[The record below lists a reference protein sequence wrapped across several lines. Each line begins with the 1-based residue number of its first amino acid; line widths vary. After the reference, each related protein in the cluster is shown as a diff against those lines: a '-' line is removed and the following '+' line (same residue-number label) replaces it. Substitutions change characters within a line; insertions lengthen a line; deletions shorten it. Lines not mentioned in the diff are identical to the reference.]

1 MPNTGKPSKDCFSC
15 RQRRIKCDL
24 VRPGCTQCARLRK
37 MCPGYRDE
45 TSLRFRNSNT
55 ASFELKSRT
64 GRRLKLHYYHQP
76 GSTGGT
82 RDTNSRPNNS
92 LPVELPQTLSRHVI
106 PLVLDKFSIGP
117 KAGIFAT
124 VNRMVSIAGQTSPIY
139 AVSNAIAYAYRA
151 SYTGSPTARSDMFHA
166 YGTALR
172 TVKAALDDPV
182 EYKKDSTL
190 LAVWMFV
197 VYEFLSNANLTTIA
211 ASEQGERHC
220 RGMAS
225 LISVRGSEQFSMQ
238 QGRDLVW
245 FVCLCAQIKALI
257 ARRESPPHILK
268 WIHQLGR
275 QTSEYALS
283 QTCTFACHCTQFCSR
298 IKGLLLGTPEQLV
311 LNASSVIQQMEEVEK
326 MRSALDTSASSGVFV
341 YQETFQ
347 LHLSENMLMFLS
359 TIATQAEVS
368 SQQRT
373 QFSQVQKHC
382 ISMFQRTASGILII
396 DYHSVGWGDS
406 VMVLAGL
413 LTVSTSHISL
423 PVQRDTA
430 TKILGIIKGQS
441 GFRISNA

>member
-15 RQRRIKCDL
+15 RQRRIKVGSFWHQSIGATGHFADDRQCDL

-197 VYEFLSNANLTTIA
+197 VYEVITFLSRPDLSCSDGSRSLTVPLECESHYHCSLWTGRA
-211 ASEQGERHC
+211 ALPGN
-220 RGMAS
+220 G
-225 LISVRGSEQFSMQ
+225 LT
-238 QGRDLVW
+238 D
-245 FVCLCAQIKALI
+245 LCA
-257 ARRESPPHILK
+257 
-268 WIHQLGR
+268 W
-275 QTSEYALS
+275 
-283 QTCTFACHCTQFCSR
+283 
-298 IKGLLLGTPEQLV
+298 LGTVFYATGTGSRLV
-311 LNASSVIQQMEEVEK
+311 RVSLRSKLNWK
-326 MRSALDTSASSGVFV
+326 
-341 YQETFQ
+341 
-347 LHLSENMLMFLS
+347 
-359 TIATQAEVS
+359 
-368 SQQRT
+368 
-373 QFSQVQKHC
+373 
-382 ISMFQRTASGILII
+382 
-396 DYHSVGWGDS
+396 
-406 VMVLAGL
+406 
-413 LTVSTSHISL
+413 
-423 PVQRDTA
+423 
-430 TKILGIIKGQS
+430 
-441 GFRISNA
+441 